1 MISERYMRIR
11 IGATIAAV
19 LLAALT
25 AGNAGADTRL
35 NGANQRWQ
43 AADKC
48 ARTSFTKYP
57 DYTVEGAQKRDQYVR
72 ACLRN
77 NRLPPRPDM
86 APAEP
91 TAAAPQQQ

>member
-1 MISERYMRIR
+1 MRT
-11 IGATIAAV
+11 IGIFAAI
-19 LLAALT
+19 AALT
-25 AGNAGADTRL
+25 VLAAGAAQADTRL

-48 ARTSFTKYP
+48 TRTSFTKYP
-57 DYTVEGAQKRDQYVR
+57 DYTVEGAQKRDQFVR
-72 ACLRN
+72 ECLRN

-91 TAAAPQQQ
+91 TAAAPQ

>member
-1 MISERYMRIR
+1 MIPETCIPIR
-11 IGATIAAV
+11 LVVGIAAV
-19 LLAALT
+19 LAMLAS
-25 AGNAGADTRL
+25 AGAARADTRL

-48 ARTSFTKYP
+48 TRTAFTHYP

-77 NRLPPRPDM
+77 NRLPPRQDL
-86 APAEP
+86 APAP
-91 TAAAPQQQ
+91 TAATPQQ